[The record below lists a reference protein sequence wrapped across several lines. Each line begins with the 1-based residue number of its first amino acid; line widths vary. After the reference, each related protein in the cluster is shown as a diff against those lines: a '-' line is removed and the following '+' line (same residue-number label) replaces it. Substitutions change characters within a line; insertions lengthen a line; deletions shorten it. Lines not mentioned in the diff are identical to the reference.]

1 MTVRPSR
8 GPIASLQGQYV
19 FADYIAGN
27 IWTVPAS
34 LLVRGQT
41 LASSRFERRNEDF
54 APDAGT
60 IDQIASFGEDSSG
73 NLYLVGLDGEIYMV
87 TAA

>member
-1 MTVRPSR
+1 M
-8 GPIASLQGQYV
+8 
-19 FADYIAGN
+19 
-27 IWTVPAS
+27 
-34 LLVRGQT
+34 RGQT

-54 APDAGT
+54 TPDAGT

>member
-1 MTVRPSR
+1 M
-8 GPIASLQGQYV
+8 
-19 FADYIAGN
+19 
-27 IWTVPAS
+27 
-34 LLVRGQT
+34 RGQT

-87 TAA
+87 TPA